1 MNGLNYLNNALH
13 WYTFNSFLYC
23 NRSGEGIHGKDCSVL
38 GIERSKNM
46 NGDYDHSVD
55 QSCFSFFF
63 ISVPVVLLAVKTRVK
78 LVSVLNWSAVISLD
92 PSAVIYVSSVGYDL
106 RSFC

>member
-1 MNGLNYLNNALH
+1 
-13 WYTFNSFLYC
+13 
-23 NRSGEGIHGKDCSVL
+23 
-38 GIERSKNM
+38 
-46 NGDYDHSVD
+46 
-55 QSCFSFFF
+55 
-63 ISVPVVLLAVKTRVK
+63 VPVVLLAVKTRVK